1 MILGTGIDIVNV
13 ERIER
18 LISRWGDRFLTRVFT
33 EREIAWCQKRVRFS
47 DCLALRF
54 AAKEAFL
61 KAIGWGYQNGIRW
74 TDMEVRSDPLG
85 KPLFTLRGKA
95 QEVMEARKVD
105 QVLLTLSD
113 ERPYALAHV
122 ILEGKDDEGSN
133 RSADAGS

>member
-1 MILGTGIDIVNV
+1 MILGTGIDNVNV

-18 LISRWGDRFLTRVFT
+18 LMARWGDRFLNRVFT
-33 EREIAWCQKRVRFS
+33 EREIAWCRRRIRFS

-61 KAIGWGYQNGIRW
+61 KAIGWGLQNGIRW

-85 KPLFTLRGKA
+85 KPLFTLCGKA
-95 QEVMEARKVD
+95 KEVVEARKVA

-113 ERPYALAHV
+113 ERPFAVAHV
-122 ILEGKDDEGSN
+122 ILEGRDDEGSHC
-133 RSADAGS
+133 

>member
-18 LISRWGDRFLTRVFT
+18 LLSRWGDRFLTRVFT
-33 EREIAWCQKRVRFS
+33 ESEIAWCRRRIRFS

-61 KAIGWGYQNGIRW
+61 KAIGWGLQNGIRW

-85 KPLFTLRGKA
+85 KPLFTLHGKA
-95 QEVMEARKVD
+95 KEVIETRKVERIF
-105 QVLLTLSD
+105 LTLSD
-113 ERPYALAHV
+113 ERPYAVAHV
-122 ILEGKDDEGSN
+122 TLEGNDDKKI
-133 RSADAGS
+133 AD

>member
-33 EREIAWCQKRVRFS
+33 EREIAWCRKRVRFS

-74 TDMEVRSDPLG
+74 TDIEVRSDPLG
-85 KPLFTLRGKA
+85 KPLFALRGKA

-122 ILEGKDDEGSN
+122 ILEGKDDESSN